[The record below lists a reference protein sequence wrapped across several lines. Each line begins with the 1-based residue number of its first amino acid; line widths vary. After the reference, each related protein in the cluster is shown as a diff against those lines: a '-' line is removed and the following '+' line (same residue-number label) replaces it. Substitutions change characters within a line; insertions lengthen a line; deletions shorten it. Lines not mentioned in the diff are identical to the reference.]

1 VDALSADITGAGC
14 FVVNLPD
21 APLPVHALASDN
33 SPVIAESAPRLA
45 AVTNRVQRGGA
56 VWFRVRF
63 TTGAAETDGW
73 VRVPEGV
80 AGTDIYYGPRCP

>member
-1 VDALSADITGAGC
+1 
-14 FVVNLPD
+14 
-21 APLPVHALASDN
+21 
-33 SPVIAESAPRLA
+33 
-45 AVTNRVQRGGA
+45 VTNRVQRGGA